1 MRRFLIIGGALVV
14 LIGAGGYVLY
24 RSVGREGSGQ
34 LENWVGRSVVGII
47 ESHLTA
53 TAEFDRLDYQAPATV
68 VLDGLKL
75 TGAAGQPLVQ
85 VDRLQL
91 TLARTPRLNEP
102 VQIARVQLDS
112 PCLHFRQDAEGE
124 LVGWSNL
131 VDSAVA
137 EKGLDAVPEPYRL
150 SEVLVMRE
158 IDIRDGRIEYHSSG
172 DEEPMVLHGVTL
184 TLHTAPD
191 EDDPGWY
198 GLNGSMSRAPQLE
211 IDFDGRANLDSML
224 LDLARLEVSMRLE
237 QEQYESLPPQLQT
250 LVRRYEL
257 RGQLEAAGGGTFP
270 VSDLSGGNA
279 WLEMT
284 LSDAFASFGESV
296 LPVKQVRL
304 KAAMAD
310 RTVSLDAMAD
320 LLSGSASAKATAN
333 LYEIMSVNLTYSAA
347 QINLRQTLATTSRDA
362 PPKYDGI
369 LSAAGQVRTSALSP
383 LESISGSGDLTVE
396 QGRLVNLPIISDL
409 TRAISSPFGGDSDSG
424 SDAAQVDYDFKPDRL
439 EISEFELVS
448 PLIVARGDGRIYY
461 DQRLSLAVNAGP
473 MEKVQRGLGK
483 IGAVLGGITDRLVK
497 YYVSGTI
504 EDPSISV
511 KPLGIGAGR

>member
-1 MRRFLIIGGALVV
+1 MRRALFIVAVLIVA
-14 LIGAGGYVLY
+14 IGAGGYVLY
-24 RSVGREGSGQ
+24 RSVGSEGSSQ

-53 TAEFDRLDYQAPATV
+53 TADFDRLDYQAPATV

-75 TGAAGQPLVQ
+75 TGESGQPLVQ

-112 PCLHFRQDAEGE
+112 PCLHFRQDAEGS

-131 VDSAVA
+131 VNSKVI
-137 EKGLDAVPEPYRL
+137 EEGLDAVPEPYRL
-150 SEVLVMRE
+150 SEVLVMRQ
-158 IDIRDGRIEYHSSG
+158 IDIRDGRIEYRSSR
-172 DEEPMVLHGVTL
+172 DEEPMVLRGVTL
-184 TLHTAPD
+184 ALDTAPD
-191 EDDPGWY
+191 ENDPGWY

-211 IDFDGRANLDSML
+211 IEFDGRANLDSML
-224 LDLARLEVSMRLE
+224 LDLARLAVSMRLE

-257 RGQLEAAGGGTFP
+257 RGQLDAKGGGTFP
-270 VSDLSGGNA
+270 VSDLRGGNA
-279 WLEMT
+279 WLEAT

-296 LPVKQVRL
+296 LPVQQLRL
-304 KAAMAD
+304 HAAMAD
-310 RTVSLDAMAD
+310 RTVSLNATAD

-333 LYEIMSVNLTYSAA
+333 LYEIMSVNATYSAE
-347 QINLRQTLATTSRDA
+347 QVNLRQTLATTGGDT
-362 PPKYDGI
+362 PPKYDGV
-369 LSAAGQVRTSALSP
+369 LAATGQLRTSALSP
-383 LESISGSGDLTVE
+383 LESITGGGQLTVE
-396 QGRLVNLPIISDL
+396 QGRLVNLPVISDL
-409 TRAISSPFGGDSDSG
+409 RRAVSSPFGGGEAG
-424 SDAAQVDYDFKPDRL
+424 SDEAQVEYQFKPDRL
-439 EISEFELVS
+439 EISDFELVS

-461 DQRLSLAVNAGP
+461 DKRLSLAVNAGP
-473 MEKVQRGLGK
+473 MEKVQKGLGK

-504 EDPSISV
+504 DDPSVSV